1 MTRRIFDVNFNQVSS
16 QIPVDK
22 LVKQYYNELIEVLL
36 SWQIDNFNTSQSPI
50 LPQMD
55 QVMHII
61 HEKTDPAKVS
71 EIKRQFLAESRIHYQ
86 QYVFKLKEKVQNLSH
101 ERQMLQ
107 N

>member
-1 MTRRIFDVNFNQVSS
+1 
-16 QIPVDK
+16 
-22 LVKQYYNELIEVLL
+22 
-36 SWQIDNFNTSQSPI
+36 
-50 LPQMD
+50 
-55 QVMHII
+55 MHII

-107 N
+107 NQLQDLKFELSDLQDKNGELL